1 MLLFLM
7 ACNGPDDPRPTG
19 DGVFAEGCPVN
30 DVVSRQIGVQAS
42 LPGDVA
48 VGTEGDWL
56 VANEHA
62 AFVISSPDK
71 FDGPRGTTYWYY
83 GGAVIDA
90 VAMDGCTPANDDT
103 LDEVGLVVATIDI
116 GDISQSVVRA
126 FEGERVEPIEKD
138 GRVGVRVHGK
148 DSMHWLVEYT
158 LIDSYPGRP
167 VADALNV
174 GVAVD
179 YTLEP
184 GSPVLQI
191 DTVMTNNGDEDLDLV
206 TAALF
211 SFAPRIEDHA
221 FAAEA
226 LAIGG
231 QNFETSIPWMVGA
244 SEHGSVAYG
253 VEDGNLSY
261 FGVSGVTILADATQA
276 LNEPIS
282 VKPGESEGRTA
293 FLSVGAGGGP
303 TATGPLSVCNA
314 EPLPYGPVD
323 VRVERGVIAG
333 PAGPVAGAE
342 VRLEASD
349 GDGWGVLDVAWTDAR
364 GGYTVGL
371 PAYDWEYR
379 LYVIAAGW
387 EEAEIAVGDHTFSE
401 VAGAVALT
409 VTDTEGGPQA
419 ARLVFENDT
428 GRRTFWVTDEDTLD
442 LPVGT
447 WEFTATRGYEY
458 TPHEGTLAVGDT
470 SASLDI
476 VLDHSVDTTGWMSV
490 DTHVHSSDSTDSDV
504 LPQDQLLRAAAHGLE
519 VVVFTEHENV
529 VDRTS
534 VPVEHG
540 LDEWTTCITG
550 EEVTASLP
558 EHLTLFPV
566 IPDGSPRGGPVDW
579 YGLPIDEIFNNMR
592 DRSPGGVSMLNHPSW
607 LGSIGWDIT
616 TAQPTIT
623 DPTLFGLEPGDVV
636 WDWNLD
642 GLEVMNGHGNPF
654 NERFGF
660 WQSMLNAGYPMTGTG
675 CSDTHGGDDMGFPRS
690 YFRSTT
696 DDPATFDIND
706 LVGSYH
712 SQDVVMSAGA
722 FARVSASEPVEGV
735 VDLSVHIE
743 AIPQADVSH
752 FVVFVNCDTAL
763 SVAATDPEGIVKF
776 SDTVQVP
783 IEGDSTITLAA
794 FGYNALPSGLPQY
807 NATHTP
813 RVMTNALWVDA
824 DGDGV
829 LDAPGP
835 RDCVIDLSAPD

>member
-7 ACNGPDDPRPTG
+7 ACNGSEDPRPTG
-19 DGVFAEGCPVN
+19 DGVFEEGCPVN

-48 VGTEGDWL
+48 VGGEGDWL
-56 VANEHA
+56 VANEYA

-90 VAMDGCTPANDDT
+90 VAMDGCSPANEDT
-103 LDEVGLVVATIDI
+103 LDEVGLVVASIDL
-116 GDISQSVVRA
+116 GEVSNSNVRA
-126 FEGERVEPIEKD
+126 FQGTRVEPIEKD
-138 GRVGVRVHGK
+138 GRVGVRVHGS
-148 DSMHWLVEYT
+148 DAMHWLVEYT
-158 LIDSYPGRP
+158 LIDSTPGRP
-167 VADALNV
+167 VGGPLNV

-191 DTVMTNNGDEDLDLV
+191 DTVFTNNGDEDLDLV

-211 SFAPRIEDHA
+211 SFAPSIEEHA
-221 FAAEA
+221 FSPEA
-226 LAIGG
+226 ISIGG
-231 QNFETSIPWMVGA
+231 QTFETSIPWMVGA
-244 SEHGSVAYG
+244 SEKGSLGYG

-293 FLSVGAGGGP
+293 YLSVGAGGGP
-303 TATGPLSVCNA
+303 TATLPLAACND
-314 EPLPYGPVD
+314 EPLLAGPVD
-323 VRVERGVIAG
+323 LTLADGIIQG
-333 PAGPVAGAE
+333 PAGPIAGAE

-349 GDGWGVLDVAWTDAR
+349 GDGWGVLDVAWTDDAGR
-364 GGYTVGL
+364 YRVGL

-387 EEAEIAVGDHTFSE
+387 EEAEIEVGDHSFSE
-401 VAGAVALT
+401 VAGAVSLT
-409 VTDTEGGPQA
+409 VADTEGGPQA

-428 GRRTFWVTDEDTLD
+428 GQRTFWVRDEETID

-458 TPHEGTLAVGDT
+458 TPHTGTLVVGDA
-470 SASLDI
+470 SATLDI
-476 VLDHSVDTTGWMSV
+476 VLEHSVDTTGWMSV
-490 DTHVHSSDSTDSDV
+490 DTHVHSSDSTDSDI

-534 VPVEHG
+534 LPVEHG

-566 IPDGSPRGGPVDW
+566 IPDGTPRGGPVDW

-592 DRSPGGVSMLNHPSW
+592 DRSPGGVSMMNHPSW

-623 DPTLFGLEPGDVV
+623 DPTLFGLDEGDAV
-636 WDWNLD
+636 WDWNMD

-654 NERFGF
+654 SERFGY
-660 WQSMLNAGYPMTGTG
+660 WQSMLNAGYPMTATG

-696 DDPATFDIND
+696 DDPAAFDLND

-712 SQDVVMSAGA
+712 IQDVVMSAGA
-722 FARVSASEPVEGV
+722 FARVSASEPVDGV

-743 AIPQADVSH
+743 AIPQADISH

-807 NATHTP
+807 NATKTP

-824 DGDGV
+824 DGDGA

-835 RDCVIDLSAPD
+835 RDCAIDVSAPD